1 MRREATNTHLGVTK
15 VIEGLLIGL
24 ICSLKVVLHQIAVTC
39 GAGDEKP
46 EKPRESVQGTYLMHS
61 RLRHSLVV
69 P

>member
-1 MRREATNTHLGVTK
+1 M
-15 VIEGLLIGL
+15 EGLLISVMG
-24 ICSLKVVLHQIAVTC
+24 SLEVVLHQIAVTC